1 VFQQWVES
9 IRDSLQ
15 FPDKSTEEVGE
26 FVGTPAYKDKK
37 GQIYAVWLETGVKI
51 PKVPPK
57 PTEIEPRKKK
67 LIEEAEEKEKERFEV
82 EKPKKKRGRPKKGEE
97 KTPLPKKDEK
107 KPTKPTKPKKEEKKP
122 VEKEKGRPTP
132 LKDKNRA
139 KELLLEEFKL
149 GLITKKEYRV
159 KVQKIED
166 MYGKGGK
173 I

>member
-1 VFQQWVES
+1 MTLLNAPKAAQDRRVDADYQTRFLLISMKNLFLVFKPLLV
-9 IRDSLQ
+9 LL
-15 FPDKSTEEVGE
+15 FVATVG
-26 FVGTPAYKDKK
+26 VALANDPAP
-37 GQIYAVWLETGVKI
+37 A
-51 PKVPPK
+51 K
-57 PTEIEPRKKK
+57 PAADAQGSP
-67 LIEEAEEKEKERFEV
+67 
-82 EKPKKKRGRPKKGEE
+82 
-97 KTPLPKKDEK
+97 
-107 KPTKPTKPKKEEKKP
+107 PKKEEKKP

-173 I
+173 VD